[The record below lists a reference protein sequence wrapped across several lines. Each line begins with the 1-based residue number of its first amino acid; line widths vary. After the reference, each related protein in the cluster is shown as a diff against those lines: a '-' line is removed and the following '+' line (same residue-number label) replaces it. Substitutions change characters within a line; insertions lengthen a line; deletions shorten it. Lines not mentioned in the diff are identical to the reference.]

1 MRMMLRATF
10 PTEEANTSMKGG
22 SFPKVLE
29 ATMKKLKPEASYFM
43 ANYGCRCAMLFFDM
57 QDSSEIPALCE
68 PLFMEFNAEIELL
81 PVMNADDL
89 QKGLADA
96 LPPRRRARSR

>member
-10 PTEEANTSMKGG
+10 PTEEANISMKGG

-57 QDSSEIPALCE
+57 QELFGDSCPMRTAVHGIQCRDRIA
-68 PLFMEFNAEIELL
+68 
-81 PVMNADDL
+81 
-89 QKGLADA
+89 
-96 LPPRRRARSR
+96 ARDECR